1 MILHD
6 LKRYQT
12 EESDPQCLM
21 DPLNEHTANYK
32 QVAKF
37 AQKSRRSRMK
47 YKRGKGNASAT

>member
-21 DPLNEHTANYK
+21 DPLNEHTTNYK